1 MIIKRLPK
9 DSVLKTVGNLALMFS
24 CLLLFSCASGQLP
37 QGVEKVTEVKESKP
51 VEAVDYIELEAG
63 VDSDFQQAVDLMNR
77 GEYALAIKTLESVVN
92 REQRLIAP
100 FINIA
105 IAYRKTG
112 DTEQAEKNL
121 TRALK
126 MDPLHPVANNELGL
140 FYRKAGKFNKAR
152 AAYQKVITN
161 YPEFAAAKRNL
172 AVLCDLY
179 LRDFECALEQFENY
193 LELNPDD
200 KNVPI
205 WIADVKQR
213 AGQ

>member
-9 DSVLKTVGNLALMFS
+9 DSVLKRVGNLALMFS
-24 CLLLFSCASGQLP
+24 CLLLFSCAGGQLQ
-37 QGVEKVTEVKESKP
+37 QGVERVTEAKVSKT
-51 VEAVDYIELEAG
+51 VEAVSYIELEAG
-63 VDSDFQQAVDLMNR
+63 IDTDFQQAVVLMEN
-77 GEYALAIKTLESVVN
+77 GEYALAIKSLESVIN

-121 TRALK
+121 TKALK
-126 MDPLHPVANNELGL
+126 IDPLHPLANNELGL
-140 FYRKAGKFNKAR
+140 IYRKAGKFNKAR

-172 AVLCDLY
+172 GVLCDLY
-179 LRDFECALEQFENY
+179 LRNFECALEQFENY

>member
-24 CLLLFSCASGQLP
+24 CLLLFSCAGGQLP
-37 QGVEKVTEVKESKP
+37 QGVEKVTEVKVSKP

-63 VDSDFQQAVDLMNR
+63 IDSDFQQAVVLMENS
-77 GEYALAIKTLESVVN
+77 EYALAIKSLESVIN

-121 TRALK
+121 TKALK
-126 MDPLHPVANNELGL
+126 IDPLHPVANNELGL
-140 FYRKAGKFNKAR
+140 IYRKAGKFNKAR
-152 AAYQKVITN
+152 MTYQKVITN

-172 AVLCDLY
+172 GVLCDLY

-193 LELNPDD
+193 LELNPHD

>member
-1 MIIKRLPK
+1 MIIKGLPK
-9 DSVLKTVGNLALMFS
+9 GTVLKTVRNLALMFS
-24 CLLLFSCASGQLP
+24 CMLLFSCASGQLP
-37 QGVEKVTEVKESKP
+37 QSVDKVTEVKQSKP
-51 VEAVDYIELEAG
+51 LEAVAYIELEAG
-63 VDSDFQQAVDLMNR
+63 IESDFQQGVALMEK
-77 GEYALAIKTLESVVN
+77 GEYALAVKTLESVIN

-112 DTEQAEKNL
+112 DTELAEKNL
-121 TRALK
+121 TLALN

-140 FYRKAGKFNKAR
+140 IYRKAGRFKEAR
-152 AAYQKVITN
+152 VTYQKIIAN

-172 AVLCDLY
+172 GVLCDLY

-193 LELNPDD
+193 LKLKPDD
-200 KNVPI
+200 KKVPI